1 MKYPETYGREFIL
14 LNYHDVN
21 AEHALDL
28 MNAFIS
34 GFRKGEEVKRKRKAN
49 KNTFQVIVDIVF
61 EFYNLDP
68 EIGKIK
74 NRKREIVQA
83 RQISFYEGDR
93 LTNLSY
99 QSMADAFGQDHSTCT
114 HAIKV
119 VKNLIEYNPVIKR
132 EIYVIE
138 NRIAEKIK
146 QES

>member
-61 EFYNLDP
+61 EFYSLDP
-68 EIGKIK
+68 GIGKIK

-83 RQISFYEGDR
+83 RQISFYEGSR
-93 LTNLSY
+93 LTNLSH
-99 QSMADAFGQDHSTCT
+99 QAMANEFDLDHATCI